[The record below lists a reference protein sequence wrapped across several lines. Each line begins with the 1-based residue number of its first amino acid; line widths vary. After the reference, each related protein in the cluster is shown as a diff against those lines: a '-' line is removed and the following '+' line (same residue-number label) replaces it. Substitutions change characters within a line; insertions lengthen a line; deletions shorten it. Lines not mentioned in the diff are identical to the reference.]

1 MNAGRLKNVLLV
13 NFRLCS
19 IELFSNKLRTGI
31 TSMGIFLG
39 IASLLAN
46 LSFVRAMDDD
56 LKRSLE
62 SIGGLGIITVRAVD
76 PANKNEKIAFQR
88 SGGLT
93 VEEIEQVT
101 KGMTSIESV
110 LPQADMHWNSIKAGG
125 REQWGSVTA
134 VSYFHNKAYNYDVS
148 EGRWFTR
155 EEMERQTPACII
167 GADIAAKVFGS
178 GANPVGEAVTIRSV
192 PFTIVGVIKS
202 ESIYEQRSRET
213 LIPYAVYTSRFSG
226 LKRRVEDIAVLLKD
240 SRFAETAQA
249 ELTFRLSG
257 LHRGVKDFAVEI
269 NKDKIREKKAASLGM
284 KIILWSIALISVLVG
299 GVSIMNIM
307 FATIGDRIREIGV
320 RKALGAQRHDIFI
333 QFVIEAVIVCCVGGI
348 PGMVLGAGVTL
359 FPPGV
364 FPFNPRLTIQDYSL
378 AFFCTVAA
386 GLIAGIFPA
395 IKAADMEPV
404 EALRY

>member
-1 MNAGRLKNVLLV
+1 MNAGRLKNIFLV
-13 NFRLCS
+13 NLRLCS
-19 IELFSNKLRTGI
+19 IELSSNKVRTII
-31 TSMGIFLG
+31 TSLGIFLG

-56 LKRSLE
+56 LKRNLE
-62 SIGGLGIITVRAVD
+62 SIGGLGIVTVHDVE
-76 PANKNEKIAFQR
+76 PVNKNERIAFQR

-93 VEEIEQVT
+93 VEEIERVT
-101 KGMTSIESV
+101 KGMPSIESV
-110 LPQADMHWNSIKAGG
+110 LPQADLHWTSIKAGG
-125 REQWGSVTA
+125 REQWGSLTA
-134 VSYFHNKAYNYDVS
+134 VSFYHNKAYNYGVS

-155 EEMERQTPACII
+155 EEMERQTPVCVM
-167 GADIAAKVFGS
+167 GEDIAAKLFGK
-178 GANPVGEAVTIRSV
+178 GVNPVGETVIIRSI
-192 PFTIVGVIKS
+192 PFSIVGIIKS

-213 LIPYAVYTSRFSG
+213 LIPYPVYTSRFTG
-226 LKRRVEDIAVLLKD
+226 LKRRVEEIAVLLND

-257 LHRGVKDFAVEI
+257 VHRGVNDFAVEI
-269 NKDKIREKKAASLGM
+269 NKDKINEKKAASLGM
-284 KIILWSIALISVLVG
+284 KVILWSIALISVLVG

-307 FATIGDRIREIGV
+307 FATIGNRIREIGV

-348 PGMVLGAGVTL
+348 PGMALGAGVTL

-364 FPFNPRLTIQDYSL
+364 FPFNPRLTIPDYSL